1 MWLSPNKLVHP
12 IIYLCIVG
20 FIMNC
25 PLTCRSCLP
34 NGKWHN
40 ALTIHTLY
48 FTLNPPQVKKAC
60 SATYM
65 FKNSGTCINIKVAL
79 SSFTQQQV

>member
-1 MWLSPNKLVHP
+1 
-12 IIYLCIVG
+12 
-20 FIMNC
+20 MNC